1 VILTLT
7 VNPAI
12 DHNVT
17 ADRLVFEDRA
27 HLLSETD
34 AAGGRGINASRV
46 LHSFGAPT
54 VAVFPSGGETGR
66 RFEGYLAESGFPFEA
81 VPIRNPIRTNLTITD
96 QSGLTVKLN
105 SPGPELSPEELGAIE
120 AAVRRR
126 LCDASWLL
134 LCGSLPP
141 GVPAGFYRKL
151 IEAAGE
157 CGVRTL
163 LDADGDVLQDALPG
177 RPTVVAPNQQ
187 EAERLLNKALITR
200 AHCQR
205 AAERIQ
211 AMGAGSV
218 LLTLGS
224 RGAVCA
230 HDGRI
235 VEVVPPRVDAVCPIG
250 SGDAMNAAFAW
261 AFQESGDAVDAAR
274 WGVAAG
280 TASSRLPGLAF
291 ATLAGTREI
300 YDQVEVRPV
309 R

>member
-1 VILTLT
+1 MILTLT

-27 HLLSETD
+27 HLLSEMET
-34 AAGGRGINASRV
+34 AGGRGINASAV
-46 LHSFGAPT
+46 LHSFGVPT

-66 RFEGYLAESGFPFEA
+66 RLDGYLAHAGHSFEA
-81 VPIRNPIRTNLTITD
+81 VPIANPIRTNLTITD
-96 QSGLTVKLN
+96 EQGLTVKLN
-105 SPGPELSPEELGAIE
+105 SPGPAVSPEELDAIE

-141 GVPAGFYRKL
+141 RVPPEFYRRL
-151 IEAAGE
+151 LEAAGE
-157 CGVRTL
+157 CGVRTM
-163 LDADGDVLQDALPG
+163 LDTDGHVLQDTLAG
-177 RPTVVAPNQQ
+177 KPTAVAPNQQ

-200 AHCQR
+200 AHFHR
-205 AAERIQ
+205 AAERIRS
-211 AMGAGSV
+211 MGAGTV
-218 LLTLGS
+218 LLSLGS

-230 HDGRI
+230 HEGGAAEI
-235 VEVVPPRVDAVCPIG
+235 VPPRVDAVCPIG
-250 SGDAMNAAFAW
+250 AGDAMNAAFVW
-261 AFQESGDAVDAAR
+261 ASDRGADVIEAAR

-291 ATLAGTREI
+291 ASLEQTREI

-309 R
+309 K